1 MKKEELLQMTPVII
15 FRTGNSCY
23 LNTFLTEHMKK
34 RIDPSDAQAW
44 PKSASVT

>member
-1 MKKEELLQMTPVII
+1 MKEEDLFQITPVVT

-34 RIDPSDAQAW
+34 RIDPGDAQAW